1 MRTLFSECILACS
14 IMDRS
19 TKSKTLK
26 PTLKTTFSVYL
37 KAFAIL
43 ELSLFLSSLI
53 HMLNKYSQV
62 PSRRGYSGSSGHQP
76 FLGIKVAKSIFA
88 PEL

>member
-1 MRTLFSECILACS
+1 MHTLFSECILACS

-37 KAFAIL
+37 KVFAIL
-43 ELSLFLSSLI
+43 ELSLFLSSLK
-53 HMLNKYSQV
+53 HM
-62 PSRRGYSGSSGHQP
+62 
-76 FLGIKVAKSIFA
+76 
-88 PEL
+88 